1 MNHQDDTNQWLSR
14 ISLDTVFDLFRAQ
27 GVKELLYKVLPQNA
41 NSKNQVYLAS
51 DLSQLGK
58 LPTGEVHAHES
69 VSRKNGGAEAVFRAS
84 LEFYWLDEMG
94 GANLA
99 PEAKLIVYPQYP
111 EVRFSG
117 FLRGC
122 TKAPSNLWTKEH
134 RGTEPDRIL
143 IFGVGNG
150 KKIFGLT
157 LPPEAPAAK
166 ETRAGE
172 PHDEYGLLQILPFP
186 DQERDNGFQAL
197 MQRLCTI
204 HRRGWVAS
212 TRLNREGILVPC
224 NASNCG
230 GNTLESLL
238 EIRSNGYALPDFQG
252 WEIKARNVSNV
263 MWPTSTTVTLFTP
276 EPDSGLYVTEP
287 FAAFMARY
295 GYPDRNGRPDRL
307 NFGGRHIANGL
318 KHHLTGLRMI
328 LDGYNPTS
336 GLTNANGAIRLIDD
350 ADREV
355 MAWSFAKIME
365 HWKIKHAHA
374 AFVPCEGQTQP
385 ERKYRYG
392 ADVLLCEGAEFR
404 LVLKSIACGALFYDP
419 GIKLE
424 GISSDHPTPKK
435 RSQFRINSKNLPA
448 LYKSSRIAN
457 VCSESG
463 CDK

>member
-1 MNHQDDTNQWLSR
+1 MNRENDTTQWLSK
-14 ISLDTVFDLFRAQ
+14 ISLSTVFDLFRAH
-27 GVKELLYKVLPQNA
+27 GAKELLYKILPQNA

-69 VSRKNGGAEAVFRAS
+69 VSGKNGGAEAVFRAS
-84 LEFYWLDEMG
+84 LEFYWLDETG
-94 GANLA
+94 GAYLA
-99 PEAKLIVYPQYP
+99 PEAKLIAYPQYP

-122 TKAPSNLWTKEH
+122 TKAPSNLWTKER
-134 RGTEPDRIL
+134 RGTESDRIL

-150 KKIFGLT
+150 QKLFGLT

-166 ETRAGE
+166 EIRAGE
-172 PHDEYGLLQILPFP
+172 PYDEYGLLQKLPFP
-186 DQERDNGFQAL
+186 DQGRSNGFQEL

-204 HRRGWVAS
+204 HRRGWVES
-212 TRLNREGILVPC
+212 TRLNRDGIMVPC
-224 NASNCG
+224 NAPNCG

-238 EIRSNGYALPDFQG
+238 GIRSNGYALPDFQG
-252 WEIKARNVSNV
+252 WEIKARNVGNV
-263 MWPTSTTVTLFTP
+263 MQPASTTVTLFTP
-276 EPDSGLYVTEP
+276 EPDSGFYVTEP

-307 NFGGRHIANGL
+307 NFGGRHVADGL
-318 KHHLTGLRMI
+318 KNHLTGLRMI
-328 LDGYNPTS
+328 LDGYSPAS
-336 GLTNANGAIRLIDD
+336 GMTNANGALRLLDD
-350 ADREV
+350 ADREA
-355 MAWSFAKIME
+355 MAWSFAKLME

-374 AFVPCEGQTQP
+374 AFVPCEAQTQP

-392 ADVLLCEGAEFR
+392 GDVLLGEGAEFR
-404 LVLKSIACGALFYDP
+404 LVLKSIASGALFYDP

-424 GISSDHPTPKK
+424 GVSTNHPTPKK
-435 RSQFRINSKNLPA
+435 RSQFRISSKNLPA
-448 LYKSSRIAN
+448 LYKSSRIVN

-463 CDK
+463 CEK